1 MSLDGKNSSTMVGG
15 EGEENTKTEE
25 EEQQRQDL
33 EEGEGSGQAAAAAA
47 AAAAIHIQRRYRGY
61 RLRRKVADA
70 AVMANI
76 SWWNAVDAVI
86 LLQNTEHYYAYKKN
100 SHNASSNWSRLQKK
114 AAKVGKGLS
123 RDSKALK
130 LALQHWLEAVSHL
143 YSLACF
149 PSHANM

>member
-33 EEGEGSGQAAAAAA
+33 EEGEGSGQAAAAAM
-47 AAAAIHIQRRYRGY
+47 HIQRRYRGY
-61 RLRRKVADA
+61 RVRRKVADA

-100 SHNASSNWSRLQKK
+100 SCNASSNWLRLQKK
-114 AAKVGKGLS
+114 AAKVQFSFFSHQGRKKMPVYLS
-123 RDSKALK
+123 LCLLRLK
-130 LALQHWLEAVSHL
+130 SFLLQSFVCCPLFFL
-143 YSLACF
+143 L
-149 PSHANM
+149 

>member
-47 AAAAIHIQRRYRGY
+47 AAMHIQRRYRGY
-61 RLRRKVADA
+61 RVRRKVADA

-76 SWWNAVDAVI
+76 SWYMFSLVCS
-86 LLQNTEHYYAYKKN
+86 LLLLRTKLFLSLSNSQISASPSCCPHVGGGEMQVECSGCSDSATEY
-100 SHNASSNWSRLQKK
+100 
-114 AAKVGKGLS
+114 
-123 RDSKALK
+123 
-130 LALQHWLEAVSHL
+130 
-143 YSLACF
+143 
-149 PSHANM
+149 

>member
-76 SWWNAVDAVI
+76 SWYTFSLVCS
-86 LLQNTEHYYAYKKN
+86 L
-100 SHNASSNWSRLQKK
+100 SSSSSNKT
-114 AAKVGKGLS
+114 LS
-123 RDSKALK
+123 FVEQFSSLCLTQLLPTCGWGRDAGGM
-130 LALQHWLEAVSHL
+130 QW
-143 YSLACF
+143 
-149 PSHANM
+149 MQ